1 MGPRTYRRRIG
12 AGAVAGLA
20 ALGFLAT
27 GTRAAAQNSGGFGL
41 PAEDARRIVSDILTD
56 PRFTPRQNETIF
68 TRLGRALTGFVQRAI
83 NWFNR
88 VVLGVGEDSAGG
100 RFLFWTIVTVLII
113 VLAAVV
119 ASRLARRRSE
129 AAAVSR
135 RQHDETEPP
144 ETPET
149 LEAKA
154 ELALTEGRDED
165 AIRLYYQAGLIRL
178 GNRGI
183 IEYRPSLTSGEVA
196 ERLRLAVF
204 DHIAGSFD
212 SIAYGHRP
220 AGPDEA
226 AASKNGWQELLGE
239 PR

>member
-1 MGPRTYRRRIG
+1 V
-12 AGAVAGLA
+12 AGAVVGLA
-20 ALGFLAT
+20 ALGLIAT
-27 GTRAAAQNSGGFGL
+27 GTRAAAQNAGGFGL
-41 PAEDARRIVSDILTD
+41 PTEEARRIVNDILTD

-68 TRLGRALTGFVQRAI
+68 TKLGRALTGFVQRAI
-83 NWFNR
+83 NWLNR
-88 VVLGVGEDSAGG
+88 VVLGVGDDSAGG

-129 AAAVSR
+129 AAAVAR
-135 RQHDETEPP
+135 RHHEETVP
-144 ETPET
+144 ETPEA
-149 LEAKA
+149 LEEQA

-196 ERLRLAVF
+196 EQLRLAVF

-220 AGPDEA
+220 AGPNEVT
-226 AASKNGWQELLGE
+226 ASKNGWQELLGE